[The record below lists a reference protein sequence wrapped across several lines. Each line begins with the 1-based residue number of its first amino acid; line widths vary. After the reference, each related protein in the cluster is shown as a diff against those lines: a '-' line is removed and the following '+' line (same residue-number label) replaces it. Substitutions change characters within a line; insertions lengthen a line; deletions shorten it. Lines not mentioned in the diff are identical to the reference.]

1 MSFYLWLKV
10 FHIVFMVSAFSGIFY
25 LPRLFVYHI
34 ESDNASTRD
43 YLSKME
49 NRLFRF
55 TLLLLSIGIILGV
68 AMGSQGTNFIVWFS
82 QSWLILKV
90 FITFLV
96 IGYLVVC
103 KKIMR
108 QLSNNTCGW
117 TSRSMRLFN
126 EIPVILLLIAVIA
139 AVFKLSL
146 IHI

>member
-96 IGYLVVC
+96 ISYLLMC

-126 EIPVILLLIAVIA
+126 EIPVILLLIAVIS
-139 AVFKLSL
+139 AVFKF
-146 IHI
+146 

>member
-68 AMGSQGTNFIVWFS
+68 AMGSQGTNFIVWFT

-96 IGYLVVC
+96 IAYLVMC
-103 KKIMR
+103 KKVMR
-108 QLSNNTCGW
+108 QLSNTTCGW

-126 EIPVILLLIAVIA
+126 EIPVILLLIAVIS
-139 AVFKLSL
+139 AVFKF
-146 IHI
+146 

>member
-1 MSFYLWLKV
+1 MYLIIKSL
-10 FHIVFMVSAFSGIFY
+10 HIISVITWMAGLLY

-68 AMGSQGTNFIVWFS
+68 AMGSQGTNFIEWFS

-96 IGYLVVC
+96 IGYLVMC

-139 AVFKLSL
+139 AVFKF
-146 IHI
+146 

>member
-1 MSFYLWLKV
+1 MSFTYGLKYFILYLW
-10 FHIVFMVSAFSGIFY
+10 FQ
-25 LPRLFVYHI
+25 LFLGFFTCLDSLFIHI

-96 IGYLVVC
+96 IGYLVMC

-117 TSRSMRLFN
+117 TSRSMRLYN

-139 AVFKLSL
+139 AVFKF
-146 IHI
+146 

>member
-34 ESDNASTRD
+34 ESDSASTRD

-68 AMGSQGTNFIVWFS
+68 AMGSQGTNFIEWFS
-82 QSWLILKV
+82 QSWLILKI

-96 IGYLVVC
+96 IGYLITC

-108 QLSNNTCGW
+108 QLSNNTCRW

-139 AVFKLSL
+139 AVFKF
-146 IHI
+146 

>member
-126 EIPVILLLIAVIA
+126 EIPVILLLIAVMA
-139 AVFKLSL
+139 AVFKF
-146 IHI
+146 

>member
-68 AMGSQGTNFIVWFS
+68 AMGSQGTNFIVWFT

-96 IGYLVVC
+96 IGYLIMC

-126 EIPVILLLIAVIA
+126 EIPVILLLISVIA
-139 AVFKLSL
+139 AVFKF
-146 IHI
+146 

>member
-10 FHIVFMVSAFSGIFY
+10 FHIVCMVSAFSGIFY

-34 ESDNASTRD
+34 ESDSASTRD

-68 AMGSQGTNFIVWFS
+68 AMGSQGTNFIEWFS

-90 FITFLV
+90 FVTILV
-96 IGYLVVC
+96 IGYLIMC
-103 KKIMR
+103 QKIMR
-108 QLSNNTCGW
+108 QLSNNTCRW

-139 AVFKLSL
+139 AVFKF
-146 IHI
+146 

>member
-1 MSFYLWLKV
+1 
-10 FHIVFMVSAFSGIFY
+10 MVSAFSGIFY

-55 TLLLLSIGIILGV
+55 TLLLLSIGIIFGV

-90 FITFLV
+90 FVTLLV
-96 IGYLVVC
+96 IGYLIMC

-108 QLSNNTCGW
+108 QLSNNTCSW

-126 EIPVILLLIAVIA
+126 EIPVILLLVAVIA
-139 AVFKLSL
+139 AVFKF
-146 IHI
+146 

>member
-68 AMGSQGTNFIVWFS
+68 AMGSQVTNFIVWFS
-82 QSWLILKV
+82 QSWLVLKV

-96 IGYLVVC
+96 IGYLIMC

-108 QLSNNTCGW
+108 QLSNNACGW

-139 AVFKLSL
+139 AVFKF
-146 IHI
+146 

>member
-34 ESDNASTRD
+34 ESDNASTRE

-96 IGYLVVC
+96 IGYLITC

-108 QLSNNTCGW
+108 QLLNNTCGW

-139 AVFKLSL
+139 AVFKF
-146 IHI
+146 

>member
-68 AMGSQGTNFIVWFS
+68 AMGSQGTNFIIWFS

-96 IGYLVVC
+96 IGYLITC

-108 QLSNNTCGW
+108 QLLNNTCGW

-139 AVFKLSL
+139 AVFKF
-146 IHI
+146 

>member
-34 ESDNASTRD
+34 ESDSASTRD

-68 AMGSQGTNFIVWFS
+68 AMGSQGTNYIEWFS

-90 FITFLV
+90 FVTILV
-96 IGYLVVC
+96 IGYLIMC
-103 KKIMR
+103 QKIMR
-108 QLSNNTCGW
+108 QLSNNTCRW

-139 AVFKLSL
+139 AVFKF
-146 IHI
+146 

>member
-34 ESDNASTRD
+34 ESDNASTRE

-96 IGYLVVC
+96 IGYLITC

-108 QLSNNTCGW
+108 QLLNNSCGW

-139 AVFKLSL
+139 AVFKF
-146 IHI
+146 

>member
-68 AMGSQGTNFIVWFS
+68 AMGTQGTNFIVWFS
-82 QSWLILKV
+82 QSWLILKI

-96 IGYLVVC
+96 IGYLITC

-139 AVFKLSL
+139 AVFKF
-146 IHI
+146 

>member
-68 AMGSQGTNFIVWFS
+68 AMGSQGTNYIEWFS

-90 FITFLV
+90 FVTILV
-96 IGYLVVC
+96 IGYLIMC
-103 KKIMR
+103 QKIMR
-108 QLSNNTCGW
+108 QLSNNTCRW

-139 AVFKLSL
+139 AVFKF
-146 IHI
+146 

>member
-68 AMGSQGTNFIVWFS
+68 SMGSQGTNFIMWFT

-96 IGYLVVC
+96 IGYLIMC

-108 QLSNNTCGW
+108 QLSNNACGW

-139 AVFKLSL
+139 AVFKF
-146 IHI
+146 

>member
-55 TLLLLSIGIILGV
+55 ALLLLSIGIILGV
-68 AMGSQGTNFIVWFS
+68 AMGSQITNFIVWFS

-96 IGYLVVC
+96 IGYLVMC

-126 EIPVILLLIAVIA
+126 EIPVILLLIAVIS
-139 AVFKLSL
+139 AVFKF
-146 IHI
+146 

>member
-55 TLLLLSIGIILGV
+55 TLLLLSIGIILGI

-126 EIPVILLLIAVIA
+126 EIPVILLLIAVMA
-139 AVFKLSL
+139 AVFKF
-146 IHI
+146 

>member
-34 ESDNASTRD
+34 ESDSASTRD

-68 AMGSQGTNFIVWFS
+68 AMGSQGTNFIEWFS

-90 FITFLV
+90 FVTILV
-96 IGYLVVC
+96 IGYLIMC
-103 KKIMR
+103 QKIMR
-108 QLSNNTCGW
+108 QLSNNTCRW

-139 AVFKLSL
+139 AVFKF
-146 IHI
+146 

>member
-1 MSFYLWLKV
+1 MSFYLWLKL

-68 AMGSQGTNFIVWFS
+68 AMGSQGTNFIMWFS

-96 IGYLVVC
+96 IGYLVMC

-108 QLSNNTCGW
+108 QLLNNTCGW

-139 AVFKLSL
+139 AVFKF
-146 IHI
+146 

>member
-10 FHIVFMVSAFSGIFY
+10 YHIVFMVSAFSGIFY

-139 AVFKLSL
+139 AVFKF
-146 IHI
+146 

>member
-34 ESDNASTRD
+34 ESDNSSTRD

-49 NRLFRF
+49 KRLFRF
-55 TLLLLSIGIILGV
+55 ALLLLSIGIILGV

-96 IGYLVVC
+96 IGYLITC

-108 QLSNNTCGW
+108 QLLNNTCVW

-139 AVFKLSL
+139 AVFKF
-146 IHI
+146 

>member
-55 TLLLLSIGIILGV
+55 TLLILSIGIILGV
-68 AMGSQGTNFIVWFS
+68 AMGSQGTNFIEWFS

-90 FITFLV
+90 FVTILV
-96 IGYLVVC
+96 IGYLIMC
-103 KKIMR
+103 QKIMR

-139 AVFKLSL
+139 AVFKF
-146 IHI
+146 

>member
-82 QSWLILKV
+82 QSWLILKI

-96 IGYLVVC
+96 IGYLITC

-108 QLSNNTCGW
+108 QLLNNTCGW

-139 AVFKLSL
+139 AVFKF
-146 IHI
+146 

>member
-1 MSFYLWLKV
+1 
-10 FHIVFMVSAFSGIFY
+10 MVSAFSGIFY

-55 TLLLLSIGIILGV
+55 TLLLLSIGLILGV

-90 FITFLV
+90 FVTFLV
-96 IGYLVVC
+96 IGYLIMC
-103 KKIMR
+103 KKIMQ
-108 QLSNNTCGW
+108 QLSNNSCGW

-139 AVFKLSL
+139 AVFKF
-146 IHI
+146 

>member
-1 MSFYLWLKV
+1 MTFYLWLKV

-55 TLLLLSIGIILGV
+55 TLLLLSIGIILGI
-68 AMGSQGTNFIVWFS
+68 AMGTQGTNFIVWFF

-90 FITFLV
+90 FVTFLV
-96 IGYLVVC
+96 IVYLIMC

-139 AVFKLSL
+139 AVFKF
-146 IHI
+146 

>member
-82 QSWLILKV
+82 QSWLILKI

-96 IGYLVVC
+96 IGYLITC
-103 KKIMR
+103 EKIMR

-139 AVFKLSL
+139 AVFKF
-146 IHI
+146 

>member
-96 IGYLVVC
+96 IGYIVVC

-139 AVFKLSL
+139 AVFKF
-146 IHI
+146 

>member
-82 QSWLILKV
+82 QSWLILKI

-96 IGYLVVC
+96 IGYLITC

-126 EIPVILLLIAVIA
+126 EIPVILLLIAVMA
-139 AVFKLSL
+139 AVFKF
-146 IHI
+146 

>member
-68 AMGSQGTNFIVWFS
+68 AMGSQGTNFIV
-82 QSWLILKV
+82 L
-90 FITFLV
+90 FITSSA
-96 IGYLVVC
+96 LVVVVV
-103 KKIMR
+103 M
-108 QLSNNTCGW
+108 
-117 TSRSMRLFN
+117 MVVYADF
-126 EIPVILLLIAVIA
+126 
-139 AVFKLSL
+139 
-146 IHI
+146 